1 MLRWAAAI
9 GILLIFAV
17 YLAIRSLEVG
27 HDNQLNWLATGLFAV
42 VLAALAFF
50 ITDRFV
56 SLKEA
61 YNNLHGAHLQA
72 SKQVDDANLR
82 LAAVFQLNQ
91 KIVAAIEEKEVL
103 DLVLHLAVDSVGA
116 LGASFVPFDERGQP
130 LTAIIYGESPA
141 PVFNTWVEYLA
152 SPSVRQRCPTCQ
164 GKEAD
169 TTCQMLQGPFS
180 DALGFYCLPIRW
192 GEREFG
198 ILTIYTPGKN
208 RLDRQ
213 AQAFIHAVVDEAALA
228 IEGLRL
234 RQRELVAIRQM
245 HAVRRKTD
253 LNGLLA
259 NFMENVR
266 DSLKADFA
274 MLFVFEPASRNAAQP
289 AAQTFTFGNFPEQ
302 ERAFLEGLVRG
313 ILTSVEPFGIN
324 KRHLALLQT
333 IASQVSLVVQ
343 TANLMAELEYNAIM
357 AERNRLAREI
367 HDGLAQT
374 LGFLKLQTAQMQ
386 NYVKQGEIDSLKE
399 SLRIAHNIL
408 AEAYLDVRQAIDGLR
423 LIPREEG
430 LLAWLEQTVVEFKEN
445 SGLQVNLIDV
455 QDTNALV
462 PEVQVQL
469 IRIVQEALSNVRKHA
484 QATQVWIS
492 CRIVSGELILEVRD
506 DGRGFSP
513 EDIPGPS
520 RYGLQGMRE
529 RTELIGAEFQVISC
543 PQEGTTVRVRLPLM
557 PMHTIGESSI

>member
-1 MLRWAAAI
+1 
-9 GILLIFAV
+9 
-17 YLAIRSLEVG
+17 
-27 HDNQLNWLATGLFAV
+27 
-42 VLAALAFF
+42 
-50 ITDRFV
+50 
-56 SLKEA
+56 
-61 YNNLHGAHLQA
+61 
-72 SKQVDDANLR
+72 
-82 LAAVFQLNQ
+82 
-91 KIVAAIEEKEVL
+91 
-103 DLVLHLAVDSVGA
+103 
-116 LGASFVPFDERGQP
+116 
-130 LTAIIYGESPA
+130 
-141 PVFNTWVEYLA
+141 
-152 SPSVRQRCPTCQ
+152 
-164 GKEAD
+164 
-169 TTCQMLQGPFS
+169 
-180 DALGFYCLPIRW
+180 
-192 GEREFG
+192 
-198 ILTIYTPGKN
+198 
-208 RLDRQ
+208 
-213 AQAFIHAVVDEAALA
+213 
-228 IEGLRL
+228 
-234 RQRELVAIRQM
+234 
-245 HAVRRKTD
+245 
-253 LNGLLA
+253 
-259 NFMENVR
+259 
-266 DSLKADFA
+266 
-274 MLFVFEPASRNAAQP
+274 LFVFEPASRNAAQP

-313 ILTSVEPFGIN
+313 ILTSVEPLLWGEPVDEANPAHNLYSIVAAPLVPEDGTVLGAVLAGNTRAFGFN